1 MALQQFNASEGC
13 ERLSTIRCIRMHS
26 DGLRTVTGLA
36 AVATKPYKWQYSSS
50 MPPKAVNA
58 YKPPIAYEY
67 LDREQVQ
74 YS

>member
-1 MALQQFNASEGC
+1 
-13 ERLSTIRCIRMHS
+13 MHS
-26 DGLRTVTGLA
+26 DGLRTVTGLV
-36 AVATKPYKWQYSSS
+36 AVATKPYKWHYSSS

-67 LDREQVQ
+67 LDREQVR